1 LLTSFGWPTI
11 AALMLVG
18 PGVQVKPIEGDAL
31 RSDGNYGQVGAYF
44 GDENL
49 SVHAEIGRGVA
60 HADEAGIH

>member
-1 LLTSFGWPTI
+1 MKGADSNFGWPTI

-44 GDENL
+44 GAENL
-49 SVHAEIGRGVA
+49 SVHTEVGWRVA
-60 HADEAGIH
+60 RSD

>member
-1 LLTSFGWPTI
+1 
-11 AALMLVG
+11 MLVG